1 MNKYPNLALAIET
14 VYEAKVDAFLAELEP
29 EPDITLSLR
38 TERKLTKLVKRRD
51 KSYYPL
57 VCTAGR
63 RIACVFAFIIVFA
76 VSAMSIKPVRAAVV
90 GFFTDVFSTHTHMT
104 TTRDTIPV
112 NSGNFVEYEITVPE
126 GFELV
131 EKNIVSNYVYKL
143 YNSGEKYIIYN
154 QISKD
159 LYSANYDNERSIIE
173 NYTNDDGVSF
183 NIIETDNNFIVIW
196 ENLNYVYNIKS
207 NLSKN
212 EILDLCNHTNIAE

>member
-14 VYEAKVDAFLAELEP
+14 VYEAKVDAFLAELDP
-29 EPDITLSLR
+29 EPDITLSPR
-38 TERKLTKLVKRRD
+38 TERKLAKLVKRRD

-112 NSGNFVEYEITVPE
+112 NSGNLVEYEITVPE

-131 EKNIVSNYVYKL
+131 EKNITSNYVYKL
-143 YNSGEKYIIYN
+143 YNSGDKFIIYN
-154 QISKD
+154 QVDKE

-173 NYTNDDGVSF
+173 NYTNNSGVLF
-183 NIIETDNNFIVIW
+183 TIIETDSKYIIIW
-196 ENLNYVYNIKS
+196 KDSNYVYSVKS
-207 NLSKN
+207 NLAKN
-212 EILDLCNHTNIAE
+212 EILDLCNQTNIT

>member
-14 VYEAKVDAFLAELEP
+14 VYEAKVDAFLAELDP
-29 EPDITLSLR
+29 EPDITLSPR
-38 TERKLTKLVKRRD
+38 TERKLAKLVKRRD

-90 GFFTDVFSTHTHMT
+90 GFFTDVFPTHTHMT

-112 NSGNFVEYEITVPE
+112 NSGNLVEYEITVPE

-131 EKNIVSNYVYKL
+131 EKNITSNYVYKL
-143 YNSGEKYIIYN
+143 YNSGDKFIIYN
-154 QISKD
+154 QVDKE

-173 NYTNDDGVSF
+173 NYTNNSGVLF
-183 NIIETDNNFIVIW
+183 TIIETDSKYIIIW
-196 ENLNYVYNIKS
+196 KDSNYVYSVKS
-207 NLSKN
+207 NLAKN
-212 EILDLCNHTNIAE
+212 EILDLCNQTNIT

>member
-14 VYEAKVDAFLAELEP
+14 VYEAKVDAFLAELDP
-29 EPDITLSLR
+29 EPDITLSPR
-38 TERKLTKLVKRRD
+38 TERKLAKLVKRRD

-63 RIACVFAFIIVFA
+63 RIACVFAVIIVFA

-112 NSGNFVEYEITVPE
+112 NSGNLVEYEITVPE

-131 EKNIVSNYVYKL
+131 EKNITSNYVYKL
-143 YNSGEKYIIYN
+143 YNSGDKFIIYN
-154 QISKD
+154 QVDKE

-173 NYTNDDGVSF
+173 NYTNNSGVLF
-183 NIIETDNNFIVIW
+183 TIIETDSKYIIIW
-196 ENLNYVYNIKS
+196 KDSNYVYSVKS
-207 NLSKN
+207 NLAKN
-212 EILDLCNHTNIAE
+212 EILDLCNQTNIT